1 MDEAA
6 LIQSAQRGSLDSFN
20 QLVLL
25 YQDAVYAQAY
35 RMMGESEPA
44 QDATQEA
51 FISAYR
57 SLGSYRG
64 GSFKAWLL
72 RIVTNACYDEMR
84 RRKRHPTT
92 SLEPLDEDDEEIE
105 SPRWLADHGESPEDE
120 TERSELGDAIQHC
133 LDNLPVDFR
142 AVVVLV
148 DIQGMDY
155 SEAAVVVGKPV
166 GTVKSRLARAR
177 MRLRDCLQGVW
188 ELLPAQFRLVGE
200 DKP

>member
-6 LIQSAQRGSLDSFN
+6 LIYSAQRGSLDSFN
-20 QLVLL
+20 QLVLI
-25 YQDAVYAQAY
+25 YQDAVYGQAY

-44 QDATQEA
+44 QDAAQDA

-72 RIVTNACYDEMR
+72 RIVTNACYDELR

-92 SLEPLDEDDEEIE
+92 SLEPLDSDDEEIE
-105 SPRWLADHGESPEDE
+105 SPRWLADQGESPEEE
-120 TERSELGDAIQHC
+120 TERNELGDAIQRC
-133 LDNLPVDFR
+133 LDNLPVEFR

-155 SEAAVVVGKPV
+155 GEAAEVVGKPV

-188 ELLPAQFRLVGE
+188 ELLPAKFRLVGE
-200 DKP
+200 DQP